1 MISYC
6 FEEWKQYLSEKDYN
20 YLIQFIENL
29 DRIDKN
35 DKILILTGK
44 PKTGKTTLINQIKE
58 CIGSQHFHDNNYLNG
73 EMFFEPSKIALH
85 ICGIHEYTEKIYI
98 IALQKFLQNN
108 ISIITDTNSIEK
120 IAPEILEKS
129 YIIEMTHIF

>member
-6 FEEWKQYLSEKDYN
+6 FEEWSQYLSEKDFN

-29 DRIDKN
+29 DKMVKN

-44 PKTGKTTLINQIKE
+44 PRTGKTTLINQIKK
-58 CIGSQHFHDNNYLNG
+58 CIGIEHFHDNKYLNG
-73 EMFFEPSKIALH
+73 EMFFEPSKLALH
-85 ICGIHEYTEKIYI
+85 ICGIEEYPEKVYI
-98 IALQKFLQNN
+98 IALQNFLKNN